1 MKKNICIIIVLILV
15 ILNLSSCTNSK
26 NQYYE
31 KSNIVMDTV
40 VTLSAYGIN
49 SKEAVEES
57 FNRLNEINEMASTNI
72 NTSDIYKIN
81 NSSGT
86 GYVKVHP
93 EILKMIE
100 ASIEYSKLSDG
111 AFDITIGPI
120 IKLWGIGTDNEKI
133 PTEEEIKA
141 KLQLVGYDK
150 IRINE
155 NDSSV
160 RLEKQGMSIDLGGI
174 AKGFAVDEVLKIY
187 KKYNIENGLINLGSS
202 SIYAL
207 GKNKD
212 NNYWSVGIK
221 HPRSEDSNEYM
232 GVIKLSNESLSTSG
246 DYERYFIKDNKRY
259 HHIIDPK
266 TGYPVDNGVMSDT
279 IVINDDTQNSGML
292 ADILT
297 TTVFT
302 LGPEKG
308 LKLINNLPGV
318 SCEITTADY
327 KVYTSEGFKE
337 RVTDLSKDFEFVN

>member
-1 MKKNICIIIVLILV
+1 MKKNICIIIVLIFV
-15 ILNLSSCTNSK
+15 ILNLSLCTNSK

-72 NTSDIYKIN
+72 STSDIYKIN
-81 NSSGT
+81 SSSGI
-86 GYVKVHP
+86 GYVKVRP

-100 ASIEYSKLSDG
+100 TSIEYSKLSDG

-120 IKLWGIGTDNEKI
+120 INLWGIGTDSEKI
-133 PTEEEIKA
+133 PSEEEIKA

-150 IRINE
+150 ISINE

-160 RLEKQGMSIDLGGI
+160 RLEKQGMSIDLGSI

-212 NNYWSVGIK
+212 NNDWAVGIK

-308 LKLINNLPGV
+308 LKLINSLPGV

-327 KVYTSEGFKE
+327 KVYTSEGFKDKI
-337 RVTDLSKDFEFVN
+337 TDLSKDFEVVN

>member
-1 MKKNICIIIVLILV
+1 MKKNLCIFIILIL
-15 ILNLSSCTNSK
+15 IISNLISCTNSK

-40 VTLSAYGIN
+40 VTLSAYGAN

-57 FNRLNEINEMASTNI
+57 FKRLNEINEMASTNI
-72 NTSDIYKIN
+72 STSDIYKIN
-81 NSSGT
+81 SSSGIE
-86 GYVKVHP
+86 YVKVRP

-100 ASIEYSKLSDG
+100 TSIEYSKLSDG

-120 IKLWGIGTDNEKI
+120 INLWGIGTDNEKI
-133 PTEEEIKA
+133 PSEEEIKS

-150 IRINE
+150 ISINE

-174 AKGFAVDEVLKIY
+174 TKGFAVDEVLKIY

-212 NNYWSVGIK
+212 NNDWSVGIK
-221 HPRSEDSNEYM
+221 NPRSEEANEYM
-232 GVIKLSNESLSTSG
+232 GVIKLSDESLSTSG

-266 TGYPVDNGVMSDT
+266 TGYPVDNSVISDT
-279 IVINDDTQNSGML
+279 IVVNDDTQNSGML

-297 TTVFT
+297 TTVYT
-302 LGPEKG
+302 LGSEKG
-308 LKLINNLPGV
+308 LKLINSLPGV

-327 KVYTSEGFKE
+327 KVFTSEGFKG
-337 RVTDLSKDFEFVN
+337 RITDLNKEFKLGN

>member
-1 MKKNICIIIVLILV
+1 MKKNLCIFIILIL
-15 ILNLSSCTNSK
+15 IISNLISCTNNK

-40 VTLSAYGIN
+40 VTLSAYGAN

-57 FNRLNEINEMASTNI
+57 FKRLNEINEMASTNI
-72 NTSDIYKIN
+72 STSDIYKIN
-81 NSSGT
+81 SSSGIE
-86 GYVKVHP
+86 YVKVRP

-100 ASIEYSKLSDG
+100 TSIEYSKLSDG

-120 IKLWGIGTDNEKI
+120 INLWGIGTDNEKI
-133 PTEEEIKA
+133 PSEEEIKS

-150 IRINE
+150 ISINE

-174 AKGFAVDEVLKIY
+174 TKGFAVDEVLKIY

-212 NNYWSVGIK
+212 NNDWSVGIK
-221 HPRSEDSNEYM
+221 NPRSEEANEYM
-232 GVIKLSNESLSTSG
+232 GVIKLSDESLSTSG

-266 TGYPVDNGVMSDT
+266 TGYPVDNSVISDT
-279 IVINDDTQNSGML
+279 IVVNDDTQNSGMQ

-297 TTVFT
+297 TTVYT
-302 LGPEKG
+302 LGSEKG
-308 LKLINNLPGV
+308 LKLINSLPGV

-327 KVYTSEGFKE
+327 KVFTSEGFKG
-337 RVTDLSKDFEFVN
+337 RITDLNKEFKFGN

>member
-1 MKKNICIIIVLILV
+1 MKKNLCIFIILIL
-15 ILNLSSCTNSK
+15 IISNLISCTNSK

-40 VTLSAYGIN
+40 VTLSAYGAN

-57 FNRLNEINEMASTNI
+57 FKRLNEINEMASTNI
-72 NTSDIYKIN
+72 STSDIYKIN
-81 NSSGT
+81 SSSGIE
-86 GYVKVHP
+86 YVKVRP

-100 ASIEYSKLSDG
+100 TSIEYSKLSDG

-120 IKLWGIGTDNEKI
+120 INLWGIGTDNEKI
-133 PTEEEIKA
+133 PSEEEIKS

-150 IRINE
+150 ISINE

-174 AKGFAVDEVLKIY
+174 TKGFAVDEVLKIY

-212 NNYWSVGIK
+212 NNDWSVGIK
-221 HPRSEDSNEYM
+221 NPRSEEANEYM
-232 GVIKLSNESLSTSG
+232 GVIKLSDESLSTSG

-266 TGYPVDNGVMSDT
+266 TGYPVDNSVISDT
-279 IVINDDTQNSGML
+279 IVVNDDTQNSGML

-297 TTVFT
+297 TTVYT
-302 LGPEKG
+302 LGSEKG
-308 LKLINNLPGV
+308 LKLINSLPGV

-327 KVYTSEGFKE
+327 KVFTSEGFKG
-337 RVTDLSKDFEFVN
+337 RITDLNKEFKFGN